1 MRSLFHN
8 SIFIHVTIIW
18 VMFGQPHCWGKY
30 VTSLSLLGDSLTG
43 DNLVLWLSN
52 AYWKWLLLSEFQENV
67 KWYQH
72 SSLQWNLECDWL
84 VGFYHF
90 SSSPINKQKFPR
102 TLENVIENVSFW
114 SCHDTWQ
121 PVLLQVYNLSFTEGM
136 PKDIQHF
143 LICIRSREDVVV
155 WM

>member
-18 VMFGQPHCWGKY
+18 VMFWQPHCWGIKY
-30 VTSLSLLGDSLTG
+30 VTSLSLLGDSLTR

-52 AYWKWLLLSEFQENV
+52 AFWKWLLLSEFQENV

-84 VGFYHF
+84 VGFYDF

-102 TLENVIENVSFW
+102 TLKNVIENVYGAVITLDSLYCYRYIICPSLKACQKTSNTFW
-114 SCHDTWQ
+114 F
-121 PVLLQVYNLSFTEGM
+121 V
-136 PKDIQHF
+136 
-143 LICIRSREDVVV
+143 
-155 WM
+155 